1 MENALVAIISTVL
14 IILSSVIMMMSTL
27 QSTSKMAASWQVM
40 NTEFNNTR
48 TTAISVEADD
58 YYGGAINLTVS
69 NNGQSN
75 LYDFSEWDVIAQ
87 FEDGGATYLGFAD
100 GTVAGTGQWTVTGIE
115 LGPGQPEIFDP
126 GILNPNEH
134 LKLQLNIAPELGP
147 GQSARITVSTP
158 SGVKAQAT
166 VTRSLPV

>member
-40 NTEFNNTR
+40 NTEFNNIR
-48 TTAISVEADD
+48 TTAISVTAND
-58 YYGGAINLTVS
+58 YTGGTIVLSV
-69 NNGQSN
+69 NNDGQCN

-87 FEDGGATYLGFAD
+87 FENGGATYLGFAA
-100 GTVAGTGQWTVTGIE
+100 GTIAGTGQWAVTGIE
-115 LGPGQPEIFDP
+115 MGHGQPEIFDP

-134 LKLQLNIAPELGP
+134 LMLQLNLDSELSP

-158 SGVKAQAT
+158 SGVKAQVT
-166 VTRSLPV
+166 VTRSLPI